1 MAEQINC
8 RWALVHMSEPNPL
21 IPARP
26 SRRQARHS
34 LAAGAGAAAAFTIVP
49 VPAWAAMAE
58 VPEWLRR
65 VVRERLGDRHFR
77 DGRIQLT
84 LPDRADTGMSVPVS
98 VAVPDSPMCPDDFVR
113 SLHLFAPSNRQP
125 LVAEYFFVPRSG
137 RAAISQRMRLA
148 QSQHVFAFAIMSDDS
163 VWMTAHHITVTLGAC
178 AAEIFLPDARSARG
192 APKE

>member
-1 MAEQINC
+1 
-8 RWALVHMSEPNPL
+8 
-21 IPARP
+21 
-26 SRRQARHS
+26 
-34 LAAGAGAAAAFTIVP
+34 
-49 VPAWAAMAE
+49 
-58 VPEWLRR
+58 
-65 VVRERLGDRHFR
+65 
-77 DGRIQLT
+77 
-84 LPDRADTGMSVPVS
+84 
-98 VAVPDSPMCPDDFVR
+98 MCPDDFVR